1 MFTLCVHEIEI
12 VATTFYK
19 TLVQVASL
27 NRNWQTIPKLTSII
41 HKTLFCKIQCLVS
54 TVLMTCCYLTL
65 ENNENLEQTET
76 CHLNIQVHCQID
88 VILNAS
94 CCISASYEKTSVSN
108 NNYQ

>member
-1 MFTLCVHEIEI
+1 MPLFN
-12 VATTFYK
+12 
-19 TLVQVASL
+19 SL
-27 NRNWQTIPKLTSII
+27 
-41 HKTLFCKIQCLVS
+41 LFDIQFVFGV
-54 TVLMTCCYLTL
+54 TVLMTCYYLTL

-76 CHLNIQVHCQID
+76 CHLDIHVHCQID